1 MYRAR
6 GAFLIETNQGLKL
19 FKSFEGSKNHLI
31 YENRI
36 KEVLIQR
43 GFKNVDLVICNK
55 AGDYI
60 SEDSMGVSYI
70 IKNWF
75 VGEECNLKDLA
86 DVYHAS
92 SNLAELHNAMEGIQV
107 PEEEQSYISQYA
119 LPEVFEKHNRELK
132 RVRSYIRD
140 KKQRNEFELNF
151 LLTFDAFYEEALK
164 ATELVTNSC
173 YQKVMQESIALNK
186 NCHGNYTYHNL
197 LKLKEGMAT
206 TNFEKACVGVQ
217 IVDMYQFLR
226 KCMEKNDWNKEFGQ
240 SIIDGYNAVRTMTKE
255 EYEILYI
262 LLLYPEKFWKVTNFY
277 FNNKKSW
284 ISKRNIQ
291 KLMSLH
297 QQSPLKT
304 AFLTEMFSDMF

>member
-1 MYRAR
+1 MDDRHSEVFRQYDLKVYNMYRAR
-6 GAFLIETNQGLKL
+6 GAFLIENNQGLKL

-140 KKQRNEFELNF
+140 KKQAENQARSSYRPVPQHNRSWHSSRLF
-151 LLTFDAFYEEALK
+151 
-164 ATELVTNSC
+164 SC
-173 YQKVMQESIALNK
+173 AY
-186 NCHGNYTYHNL
+186 
-197 LKLKEGMAT
+197 
-206 TNFEKACVGVQ
+206 
-217 IVDMYQFLR
+217 
-226 KCMEKNDWNKEFGQ
+226 
-240 SIIDGYNAVRTMTKE
+240 
-255 EYEILYI
+255 
-262 LLLYPEKFWKVTNFY
+262 
-277 FNNKKSW
+277 
-284 ISKRNIQ
+284 
-291 KLMSLH
+291 
-297 QQSPLKT
+297 
-304 AFLTEMFSDMF
+304 